1 MLSPSYSI
9 SPKDLW
15 HLIGTADAPQLIDVR
30 RRDIY
35 ESTPGML
42 PASIWQEPT
51 EFGRW
56 SPALDRTRPI
66 VIACKAGKEL
76 SQFITAELR
85 GAISGAAQLS
95 GDKLAEF
102 FARLAGNDD
111 RPGTV
116 ERRTPAAEFRRL
128 LPNRGGQHARCRFI
142 NIAPPHIDELRR
154 IRRADQVPEIFR
166 RDRVAWRQHRS
177 PPWTKETV
185 LGLASLSSVGRPSLA
200 PPENLTQRIIA
211 GKPSAKEHRHNQR
224 QSGNQ
229 QQDENDLAKCRIVE
243 FSVERDAGPQT
254 QKQHRQAHEEKF
266 QDIDVE

>member
-85 GAISGAAQLS
+85 GAGYSAAMLEGGSFAWSDAGLPKVDRIACPWLIRRFLDVNAKILFVDPAYVKESAIEAGGIPFDIKDIELS
-95 GDKLAEF
+95 HDGDRCTFDTMLKLFGLESEPSL
-102 FARLAGNDD
+102 ARLALIVRGADTA
-111 RPGTV
+111 RPD
-116 ERRTPAAEFRRL
+116 
-128 LPNRGGQHARCRFI
+128 
-142 NIAPPHIDELRR
+142 IAPE
-154 IRRADQVPEIFR
+154 A
-166 RDRVAWRQHRS
+166 
-177 PPWTKETV
+177 
-185 LGLASLSSVGRPSLA
+185 
-200 PPENLTQRIIA
+200 A
-211 GKPSAKEHRHNQR
+211 G
-224 QSGNQ
+224 
-229 QQDENDLAKCRIVE
+229 
-243 FSVERDAGPQT
+243 
-254 QKQHRQAHEEKF
+254 
-266 QDIDVE
+266 